1 MLRILRAFAWLRWR
15 VFMNS
20 IEKTGA
26 RDALERFSLAV
37 EHLAPIVLALVMVPS
52 ALALA
57 GLAGYAG
64 YQLGAGV
71 AESIPIQVLRFV
83 VLAATALAIVGP
95 LLLPVADRTNP
106 VRLLLLPIPERTL
119 YVAQTAGV
127 LADPWILVLP
137 PMAVAVAIGALAGG
151 AAITAIVALV
161 AGVLVILTIVGLSGL
176 TTTVMHLALRDRRR
190 GELLAL
196 VFVLF
201 LPLLSLVPA
210 MLDHAED
217 GTRRQRT
224 GTTRTERRA
233 RRESP
238 LPPWARESASGLFS
252 ATPSELYTSALTRS
266 AEGRA
271 GRAGA
276 SATALLAWTVVL
288 HGVGLA
294 LFRRVLASPG
304 ATGARRQASRA
315 GIWSMLLPGLSPG
328 ASAVALAHVRLALR
342 TPRGRTILY
351 TPLVMLVFFGAL
363 SLQSSN
369 DTIVPFIASRGGL
382 GLATFASGVALL
394 AILPLAMNQFAVD
407 GAGLTL
413 SLLSPLST
421 RQLLAGKAVGNG
433 LIAIPTALLCV
444 AIAAVVFGGGGTLAA
459 WLNLVLSLVATYTL
473 ASPAAAIFSA
483 MLPRVVDMNSIGS
496 KSNAH
501 GISGLLGLLA
511 FGAAALPCIAIILLT
526 SQLLARPALAPVVL
540 LAWTAL
546 ALVAA
551 RLLFGAAERVFDRRR
566 ENLALLM

>member
-1 MLRILRAFAWLRWR
+1 MIRTLRAFAWMRWR
-15 VFMNS
+15 IFMNS

-26 RDALERFSLAV
+26 RDRLERFSLAV

-52 ALALA
+52 ALALS

-64 YQLGAGV
+64 YQLGSGV
-71 AESIPIQVLRFV
+71 AQSIPIQILRFV

-127 LADPWILVLP
+127 LADPWMLVLP
-137 PMAVAVAIGALAGG
+137 PMALAVAIGALVGG
-151 AAITAIVALV
+151 GLVASLVALV
-161 AGVLVILTIVGLSGL
+161 AGTLAILTIVALSGL

-196 VFVLF
+196 FFVLF
-201 LPLLSLVPA
+201 LPLVSMLPA
-210 MLDHAED
+210 MLDDDRPA
-217 GTRRQRT
+217 RRERS
-224 GTTRTERRA
+224 GAARTERRP
-233 RRESP
+233 RRD
-238 LPPWARESASGLFS
+238 PPVPGWAREAGSRLF
-252 ATPSELYTSALTRS
+252 AAAPSELYTSALTRS
-266 AEGRA
+266 AEGRTVAA
-271 GRAGA
+271 GGSVA
-276 SATALLAWTVVL
+276 ALLAWTVVL
-288 HGVGLA
+288 HGVGLM

-304 ATGARRQASRA
+304 TTGARRQASNA
-315 GIWSMLLPGLSPG
+315 GLWSRVLPGLSPA

-342 TPRGRTILY
+342 TPRGRTILF

-363 SLQSSN
+363 ALRSG
-369 DTIVPFIASRGGL
+369 DTSIMPFITSRGGL
-382 GLATFASGVALL
+382 GLGSFASAVALL

-444 AIAAVVFGGGGTLAA
+444 AIAAGVFGGGTPSA

-473 ASPAAAIFSA
+473 ASPAAAVFSA
-483 MLPRVVDMNSIGS
+483 ILPRVVDMNSIGS

-501 GISGLLGLLA
+501 GISGLLGMLA
-511 FGAAALPCIAIILLT
+511 FAVAALPCFAIVFVTAGLLD
-526 SQLLARPALAPVVL
+526 RPALAPVFLLLWTGLAVL
-540 LAWTAL
+540 
-546 ALVAA
+546 AA
-551 RLLFGAAERVFDRRR
+551 RFLFVPAERVFDRRR